1 MAPTAAT
8 IGEYISTFPEA
19 TQDILEELRR
29 RILAALPDA
38 EERISYQIP
47 TFAVDGQYVIY
58 IAGWKHHVSIYP
70 IPDGDAALDADL
82 APYLSGQGTIK
93 LPLKEP
99 VPWDLVDRAIAA
111 RVAARMPQIR
121 SSSVR
126 SRRES

>member
-8 IGEYISTFPEA
+8 IDEYISTFPET
-19 TQDILEELRR
+19 TQDLLQELRR
-29 RILAALPDA
+29 RILAVLPDA

-70 IPDGDAALDADL
+70 IPDGDAALVADL

-93 LPLKEP
+93 LPLKQP

-111 RVAARMPQIR
+111 QVAARVPQIR
-121 SSSVR
+121 R
-126 SRRES
+126 

>member
-8 IGEYISTFPEA
+8 IDEYISTFPEA
-19 TQDILEELRR
+19 TQDLLQELRR
-29 RILAALPDA
+29 RILAVLPDA

-82 APYLSGQGTIK
+82 APYRSGQGTIK
-93 LPLKEP
+93 LPLKQP

-111 RVAARMPQIR
+111 QVAARVPQIR
-121 SSSVR
+121 R
-126 SRRES
+126 